1 MELNFDSYIDR
12 YLKYNL
18 VTPELLESP
27 IVNCCDEEGK
37 LKDDITGSIFN
48 KDTFYQRNVDKL
60 DFNEILFCQYLQGI
74 KAVLDND
81 AEYKA
86 LKTNTEKQQYINSLL
101 KGLMVITDN
110 SLIKSTNARIEFDK
124 EHLKKI
130 YYRHNFPDAFLDRLP
145 YVVSYV
151 ALKRGFEMYDKEQ
164 FFMEKDNPKFS
175 VFINFYK
182 GNKKLKDADFILSVG
197 EKIGI
202 DYEKYLNK
210 DKELA

>member
-1 MELNFDSYIDR
+1 M
-12 YLKYNL
+12 
-18 VTPELLESP
+18 
-27 IVNCCDEEGK
+27 
-37 LKDDITGSIFN
+37 
-48 KDTFYQRNVDKL
+48 
-60 DFNEILFCQYLQGI
+60 QGI